1 MSALLAN
8 SRIFSIGS
16 NIIVLTLLTNL
27 AFSPIQKCSNFS
39 SVNCFV
45 LKVTVSKIFAFR
57 CYLSLLNVKLIMLT
71 KCYFSLLTVKLLP
84 EILLVIV
91 QCKADSVD
99 ITASRNVTCHS
110 IRLKQCT
117 YVLLKITLKAE
128 QECERLV
135 ELEYSETTYM
145 LLKITKKAKQ
155 ECKRLVITTLGRDS
169 QKQHIC
175 Y

>member
-1 MSALLAN
+1 M
-8 SRIFSIGS
+8 
-16 NIIVLTLLTNL
+16 VLTLLTNWT
-27 AFSPIQKCSNFS
+27 FSPKQQCNNFS

-45 LKVTVSKIFAFR
+45 LKVTVSKLFAFK

-71 KCYFSLLTVKLLP
+71 KCYLSLLTVKLLP
-84 EILLVIV
+84 EILLVIF

-99 ITASRNVTCHS
+99 ITASRNVTFHS

-135 ELEYSETTYM
+135 
-145 LLKITKKAKQ
+145 
-155 ECKRLVITTLGRDS
+155 VTTLGWDS
-169 QKQHIC
+169 QKQHI
-175 Y
+175 YYWEWLRRQSRGAKG